1 MSREQYNRGKEARSI
16 LRYGA
21 FVAPIGLILYGIVI
35 QLGVFTTPSTVA
47 VPIPEFTVV
56 LALVWMMLGTMT
68 FLMKHPK
75 NRWVSVLELGAYYL
89 LALVQTLCITTT
101 VSPFAAYWVLLFVAT
116 YIFLGIRGLQ
126 VGILLFITMLAVDIL
141 ALSDSLERTLMSI
154 LTNLAVLI
162 STLIITTVYASQETS
177 HQELINSRTRENTER
192 DRIATLINNL
202 TDAVFSTDEHGI
214 VQIYNA
220 AALSLLDTNDR
231 LEGKH
236 ISELLSL
243 ETTEHAT
250 IDIVKELSS
259 SNSIRLRDDIVMM
272 LDGVDQMRLE
282 VTFAPVQGGESI
294 TPNGYVLIMRDITK
308 MKSLEE
314 ERDEFISVVSHELRT
329 PITIAEGSLSNAQLL
344 SERGADDSKI
354 DEALEEA
361 HKQVLFLARM
371 VNDLGTLSRAER
383 GVGDTKE
390 SIDIAELVAQ
400 LQNEYTPQAEEKGL
414 TFNID
419 LTGKVGKVYTSRL
432 YLEEL
437 LQNLI
442 TNAIKY
448 TPQGSVTLA
457 VKRNHNNICFHVIDT
472 GIGIG
477 KSDQKKIFDRF
488 YRAEDYRTRQ
498 TSGTGLGLY
507 VSAKLARKIGCKITV
522 QSRVNHGSTFEFIVP
537 VVISDDLSK

>member
-1 MSREQYNRGKEARSI
+1 MSEEQYRRDREARSI
-16 LRYGA
+16 LKYGA
-21 FVAPIGLILYGIVI
+21 FVAPIGLILYGLVI
-35 QLGVFTTPSTVA
+35 QLGIFTAPSTITA
-47 VPIPEFTVV
+47 PIPELIVV
-56 LALVWMMLGTMT
+56 LALAWLLLGTMT
-68 FLMKHPK
+68 FLMEHPK
-75 NRWVSVLELGAYYL
+75 TKWVSALELGAYYV
-89 LALVQTLCITTT
+89 LAITQTVCITT
-101 VSPFAAYWVLLFVAT
+101 VSSPFAAYWVLLFMAT
-116 YIFLGIRGLQ
+116 YIFLGMRGLR
-126 VGILLFITMLAVDIL
+126 VGVMVFIAMLAID
-141 ALSDSLERTLMSI
+141 TLLPSI
-154 LTNLAVLI
+154 SPEHMLMAVFTGMTVLI
-162 STLIITTVYASQETS
+162 STVVIVTVYASQETS
-177 HQELINSRTRENTER
+177 HQELVSSRARENTER
-192 DRIATLINNL
+192 DRIATLVNNL

-220 AALSLLDTNDR
+220 AALNLLDTNDR

-236 ISELLSL
+236 VNELLQL
-243 ETTEHAT
+243 ET
-250 IDIVKELSS
+250 IDHTAIDTLKELASS
-259 SNSIRLRDDIVMM
+259 TTIRLRDDIIMP
-272 LDGVDQMRLE
+272 LEGEDRMRLE

-294 TPNGYVLIMRDITK
+294 TPNGYVLILRDITK

-329 PITIAEGSLSNAQLL
+329 PITIAEGSLSNAQVL
-344 SERGADDSKI
+344 SERGAADVKI

-383 GVGDTKE
+383 GIGDTKE
-390 SIDIAELVAQ
+390 SIDITELVAQ

-414 TFNID
+414 AFNID
-419 LTGKVGKVYTSRL
+419 PRGKVGSVHASRL

-448 TPQGSVTLA
+448 TPEGSVTLA
-457 VKRNHNNICFHVIDT
+457 IKRDHGSVCFQIIDT

-507 VSAKLARKIGCKITV
+507 VSAKLARKLGCKITV
-522 QSRVNHGSTFEFIVP
+522 QSRINHGSTFAFMLPSE
-537 VVISDDLSK
+537 SKHTAKK

>member
-1 MSREQYNRGKEARSI
+1 MSEEQYRRDREARSI
-16 LRYGA
+16 LKYGA
-21 FVAPIGLILYGIVI
+21 FVAPIGLILYGLVI
-35 QLGVFTTPSTVA
+35 QLGIFTAPSTITA
-47 VPIPEFTVV
+47 PIPELIVV
-56 LALVWMMLGTMT
+56 LALAWLLLGTMT
-68 FLMKHPK
+68 FLMEHPK
-75 NRWVSVLELGAYYL
+75 TKWVSALELGAYYV
-89 LALVQTLCITTT
+89 LAITQTVCITT
-101 VSPFAAYWVLLFVAT
+101 VSSPFAAYWVLLFMAT
-116 YIFLGIRGLQ
+116 YIFLGMRGLR
-126 VGILLFITMLAVDIL
+126 VGVMVFIAMLAID
-141 ALSDSLERTLMSI
+141 TLLPSI
-154 LTNLAVLI
+154 SPEHMLMAVFTGMTVLI
-162 STLIITTVYASQETS
+162 STVVIVTVYASQETS
-177 HQELINSRTRENTER
+177 HQELVSSRARENTER
-192 DRIATLINNL
+192 DRIATLVNNL

-220 AALSLLDTNDR
+220 AALNLLDTNDR

-236 ISELLSL
+236 VNELLQL
-243 ETTEHAT
+243 ET
-250 IDIVKELSS
+250 IDHTAIDTLKELASS
-259 SNSIRLRDDIVMM
+259 TTIRLRDDIIMP
-272 LDGVDQMRLE
+272 LEGEDRMRLE

-294 TPNGYVLIMRDITK
+294 TPNGYVLILRDITK

-329 PITIAEGSLSNAQLL
+329 PITIAEGSLSNAQVL
-344 SERGADDSKI
+344 SERGAADVKI
-354 DEALEEA
+354 DEALDEA

-383 GVGDTKE
+383 GIGDTKE
-390 SIDIAELVAQ
+390 SIDITELVAQ

-414 TFNID
+414 AFNID
-419 LTGKVGKVYTSRL
+419 PIGKVGSVHASRL

-448 TPQGSVTLA
+448 TPEGSVTLA
-457 VKRNHNNICFHVIDT
+457 IKRDHGSVCFQIIDT

-507 VSAKLARKIGCKITV
+507 VSAKLARKLGCKITV
-522 QSRVNHGSTFEFIVP
+522 QSRINHGSTFAFMLPSE
-537 VVISDDLSK
+537 SKHTAKK

>member
-1 MSREQYNRGKEARSI
+1 MSEEQYRRDREARSI
-16 LRYGA
+16 LKYGA
-21 FVAPIGLILYGIVI
+21 FVAPIGLILYGLVI
-35 QLGVFTTPSTVA
+35 QLGIFTAPSTITA
-47 VPIPEFTVV
+47 PIPELIVV
-56 LALVWMMLGTMT
+56 LALAWLLLGTMT
-68 FLMKHPK
+68 FLMEHPK
-75 NRWVSVLELGAYYL
+75 TKWVSALELGAYYV
-89 LALVQTLCITTT
+89 LAITQTVCITT
-101 VSPFAAYWVLLFVAT
+101 VSSPFAAYWVLLFMAT
-116 YIFLGIRGLQ
+116 YIFLGMRGLR
-126 VGILLFITMLAVDIL
+126 VGVMVFIAMLAID
-141 ALSDSLERTLMSI
+141 TLLPSI
-154 LTNLAVLI
+154 SPEHMLMAVFTGMTVLI
-162 STLIITTVYASQETS
+162 STVVIVTVYASQETS
-177 HQELINSRTRENTER
+177 HQELVSSRARENTER
-192 DRIATLINNL
+192 DRIATLVNNL

-220 AALSLLDTNDR
+220 AALNLLDTNDR

-236 ISELLSL
+236 VNELLQL
-243 ETTEHAT
+243 ET
-250 IDIVKELSS
+250 IDHTAIDTLKELASS
-259 SNSIRLRDDIVMM
+259 TTIRLRDDIIMP
-272 LDGVDQMRLE
+272 LEGEDRMRLE
-282 VTFAPVQGGESI
+282 VTFAPVQGGASI
-294 TPNGYVLIMRDITK
+294 TPNGYVLILRDITK

-329 PITIAEGSLSNAQLL
+329 PITIAEGSLSNAQVL
-344 SERGADDSKI
+344 SERGAADVKI

-383 GVGDTKE
+383 GIGDTKE
-390 SIDIAELVAQ
+390 SIDITELVAQ

-414 TFNID
+414 AFNID
-419 LTGKVGKVYTSRL
+419 LIGKVGSVHASRL

-448 TPQGSVTLA
+448 TPEGSVTLA
-457 VKRNHNNICFHVIDT
+457 IKRDHGSVCFQIIDT

-507 VSAKLARKIGCKITV
+507 VSAKLARKLGCKIIV
-522 QSRVNHGSTFEFIVP
+522 QSRINHGSTFAFMLPSE
-537 VVISDDLSK
+537 SKHTAKK

>member
-1 MSREQYNRGKEARSI
+1 MSEEQYRRDREARSI
-16 LRYGA
+16 LKYGA
-21 FVAPIGLILYGIVI
+21 FVAPIGLILYGLVI
-35 QLGVFTTPSTVA
+35 QLGIFTAPSTITA
-47 VPIPEFTVV
+47 PIPELIVV
-56 LALVWMMLGTMT
+56 LALAWLLLGTMT
-68 FLMKHPK
+68 FLMEHPK
-75 NRWVSVLELGAYYL
+75 TKWVSALELGAYYV
-89 LALVQTLCITTT
+89 LAITQTVCITT
-101 VSPFAAYWVLLFVAT
+101 VSSPFAAYWVLLFMAT
-116 YIFLGIRGLQ
+116 YIFLGMRGLR
-126 VGILLFITMLAVDIL
+126 VGVMVFIAMLAID
-141 ALSDSLERTLMSI
+141 TLLPSI
-154 LTNLAVLI
+154 SPEHMLMAVFTGMTVLI
-162 STLIITTVYASQETS
+162 STVVIVTVYASQETS
-177 HQELINSRTRENTER
+177 HQELVSSRARENTER
-192 DRIATLINNL
+192 DRIATLVNNL

-220 AALSLLDTNDR
+220 AALNLLDTNDR

-236 ISELLSL
+236 VNELLQL
-243 ETTEHAT
+243 ET
-250 IDIVKELSS
+250 IDHTAIDTLKELASS
-259 SNSIRLRDDIVMM
+259 TTIRLRDDIIMP
-272 LDGVDQMRLE
+272 LEGEDRMRLE

-294 TPNGYVLIMRDITK
+294 TPNGYVLILRDITK

-329 PITIAEGSLSNAQLL
+329 PITIAEGSLSNAQVL
-344 SERGADDSKI
+344 SERGAADVKI

-383 GVGDTKE
+383 GIGDTKE
-390 SIDIAELVAQ
+390 SIDITELVAQ

-414 TFNID
+414 AFNID
-419 LTGKVGKVYTSRL
+419 LIGKVGSVHASRL

-448 TPQGSVTLA
+448 TPEGSVTLA
-457 VKRNHNNICFHVIDT
+457 IKRDHDSVCFQIIDT

-507 VSAKLARKIGCKITV
+507 VSAKLARKLGCKITV
-522 QSRVNHGSTFEFIVP
+522 QSRINHGSTFAFMLPSE
-537 VVISDDLSK
+537 SKHTAKK